1 MTSYPLSPARST
13 LPDPAC
19 FEEVAA
25 AQPQDVASALAFSIW
40 RALEAADRQ
49 DDKRPMALVV
59 TPLFQNER
67 GRLFGWGARQL
78 GLTQDRILLVK
89 ARREA
94 EALWAL
100 EEVLKSGAVAAALA
114 PLEAPSFVATRRLEF
129 AARAGQASAL
139 VLRTKPPEDL
149 SAARLRWRVSAAP
162 SALNP
167 LDARAPGPARLT
179 AQLARSRN
187 GQNGHFILEQDH
199 ETGRFRLAAGLADHG
214 LAAQPDRA
222 DAQHAA

>member
-1 MTSYPLSPARST
+1 MTYPLLAAAGST
-13 LPDPAC
+13 LPDPAS

-25 AQPQDVASALAFSIW
+25 AQPQDVGSALAFSIW

-49 DDKRPMALVV
+49 DDGRPMAVVV

-67 GRLFGWGARQL
+67 GRLFGWGARRL
-78 GLTQDRILLVK
+78 GLPQERILLVK

-139 VLRTKPPEDL
+139 VLRTQPPADL

-167 LDARAPGPARLT
+167 LDARAPGPARLS
-179 AQLARSRN
+179 AELARSRN
-187 GQNGHFILEQDH
+187 GRCGHFTLEQDH

-214 LAAQPDRA
+214 LAAVANSRPRRVA
-222 DAQHAA
+222 